1 MAKAGHQEETH
12 FLIHLHGAITKDGQM
27 GLFEAHSLVQNP
39 KVTNKGGHCFREAW
53 N

>member
-27 GLFEAHSLVQNP
+27 GLFEAHSLV
-39 KVTNKGGHCFREAW
+39 
-53 N
+53 